1 MDAIKRFFGV
11 LMLGT
16 ALWMVSP
23 VIPSWL
29 QMAGWAA
36 LGIGYGAFLL
46 WTRPAGSMR
55 GLGLVVVTLGLLQ
68 LVSVATGGIRW
79 HPCRICA
86 ASQPRRGAPTSCASA
101 PVPSWMQ
108 R

>member
-29 QMAGWAA
+29 QVAGWAA

-46 WTRPAGSMR
+46 WTRPAG
-55 GLGLVVVTLGLLQ
+55 
-68 LVSVATGGIRW
+68 
-79 HPCRICA
+79 
-86 ASQPRRGAPTSCASA
+86 
-101 PVPSWMQ
+101 
-108 R
+108 